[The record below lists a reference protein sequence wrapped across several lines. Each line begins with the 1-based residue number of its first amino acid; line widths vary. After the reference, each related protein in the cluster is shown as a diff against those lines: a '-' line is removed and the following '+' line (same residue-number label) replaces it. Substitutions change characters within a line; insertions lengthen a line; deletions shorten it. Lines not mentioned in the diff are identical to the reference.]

1 LALLN
6 FSEHKR
12 QLSGTSRSKLTRK
25 LLLLLAYVLCSE
37 GSRSSPIYSGGRAR
51 SGRPGCPE
59 SPLRRRPTA
68 GIDRLIERAT
78 CCARRDETRRDGE

>member
-37 GSRSSPIYSGGRAR
+37 GSRSSPIYSGGRAQRAARMPRITSAAASDGRDR
-51 SGRPGCPE
+51 SAHR
-59 SPLRRRPTA
+59 A
-68 GIDRLIERAT
+68 GHVLCT
-78 CCARRDETRRDGE
+78 SGRDETTNE